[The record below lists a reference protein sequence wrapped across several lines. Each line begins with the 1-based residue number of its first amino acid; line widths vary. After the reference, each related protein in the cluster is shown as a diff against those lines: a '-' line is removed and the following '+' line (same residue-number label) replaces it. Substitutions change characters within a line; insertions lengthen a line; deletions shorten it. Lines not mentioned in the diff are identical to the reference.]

1 MSEPPSLRRMPDGF
15 LERGEQVTRLE
26 AFVDAAFAFAVT
38 LLVISLDAIPDSI
51 PALIE
56 ALKGIPAFAAS
67 FAQIAFFWYS
77 HASWSRRYGM
87 NDGAGV
93 WLSLLLVF
101 LVLVYVYPLR
111 LLFGTFFAWVTGGWL
126 PMPLS
131 DFSDVN
137 DVVLMFIAYGVAF
150 ASMSA
155 CIAGLYVHAWN
166 RRQYLKL
173 TPAEAADVAGE
184 IASYLF
190 FVLSGVVSVLVAW
203 SLPDQPRGWQV
214 AMPGFVYF
222 LLSFTGWIN
231 TLGQRWGLRRLRA
244 HKAKG

>member
-67 FAQIAFFWYS
+67 FAQIAFFWYA

-101 LVLVYVYPLR
+101 LVLVYVYPLKIVFGA
-111 LLFGTFFAWVTGGWL
+111 LFYWISGGWFPTPVQL
-126 PMPLS
+126 ASVGDLRAM
-131 DFSDVN
+131 FSIYG
-137 DVVLMFIAYGVAF
+137 LAYATLAG
-150 ASMSA
+150 SMLA
-155 CIAGLYVHAWN
+155 LYAHAWR
-166 RRQYLKL
+166 RRQALQL
-173 TPAEAADVAGE
+173 DAEETVRTYGYAASWGW
-184 IASYLF
+184 
-190 FVLSGVVSVLVAW
+190 SVLVA
-203 SLPDQPRGWQV
+203 
-214 AMPGFVYF
+214 
-222 LLSFTGWIN
+222 LLSIAVAV
-231 TLGQRWGLRRLRA
+231 GLPGRITPWLAGAPGMVYALMSFSPLIAKAAMRRARSRCA
-244 HKAKG
+244 AGIA

>member
-1 MSEPPSLRRMPDGF
+1 MKPCRDDDPHCPWHQRARLALRRSLRW
-15 LERGEQVTRLE
+15 RL
-26 AFVDAAFAFAVT
+26 V
-38 LLVISLDAIPDSI
+38 
-51 PALIE
+51 
-56 ALKGIPAFAAS
+56 
-67 FAQIAFFWYS
+67 
-77 HASWSRRYGM
+77 
-87 NDGAGV
+87 
-93 WLSLLLVF
+93 LVF

-190 FVLSGVVSVLVAW
+190 FILAGAVSVLIAW

>member
-1 MSEPPSLRRMPDGF
+1 
-15 LERGEQVTRLE
+15 
-26 AFVDAAFAFAVT
+26 
-38 LLVISLDAIPDSI
+38 
-51 PALIE
+51 
-56 ALKGIPAFAAS
+56 
-67 FAQIAFFWYS
+67 
-77 HASWSRRYGM
+77 
-87 NDGAGV
+87 
-93 WLSLLLVF
+93 
-101 LVLVYVYPLR
+101 
-111 LLFGTFFAWVTGGWL
+111 
-126 PMPLS
+126 MPLS

-155 CIAGLYVHAWN
+155 CIAGLYEHAWN